1 MNMIITHKAAV
12 AEFGSPYRIN
22 KEVEA
27 NRLFRVARGFYSD
40 TRYVD
45 PYVLCAMRYPGAI
58 VTMDS
63 AFYLHG
69 LTYRVPDKV
78 HLATARGATRIT
90 DAGVVQRFSE
100 DRLLDPGKTVIERD
114 GAKIQ
119 VYSRERMLIELMRAS
134 ASMAPD
140 YYTELIGTYRRI
152 VGELDLYAVD
162 EYMERFERS
171 GYMADILQR
180 EVL

>member
-22 KEVEA
+22 KEIKA

-45 PYVLCAMRYPGAI
+45 PYALCAMRYPGAI

-69 LTYRVPDKV
+69 LLAVISQWLRRDCPEDVETLAAFLSRHVPQ
-78 HLATARGATRIT
+78 G
-90 DAGVVQRFSE
+90 G
-100 DRLLDPGKTVIERD
+100 
-114 GAKIQ
+114 
-119 VYSRERMLIELMRAS
+119 
-134 ASMAPD
+134 
-140 YYTELIGTYRRI
+140 
-152 VGELDLYAVD
+152 
-162 EYMERFERS
+162 
-171 GYMADILQR
+171 
-180 EVL
+180 